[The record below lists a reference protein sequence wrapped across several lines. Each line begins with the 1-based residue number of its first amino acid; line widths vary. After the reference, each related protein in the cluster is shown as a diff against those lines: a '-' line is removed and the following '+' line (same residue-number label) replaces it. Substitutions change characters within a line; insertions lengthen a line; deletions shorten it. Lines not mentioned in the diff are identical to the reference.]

1 MIVKVLL
8 ADDSNTALRAGETV
22 FRQHTAC
29 EVMTAHDGQE
39 AILQAIAEKLDL
51 TLLDVVMPNT
61 GGFAAYREIRKKK
74 DFKNAPIVM
83 ELVLP
88 GPAAMEETILSK
100 AAQNHTERAKNT
112 MKAGSAEISSRPSNA
127 LPFCTRTNTVKTSCL
142 LLLTS
147 YVKRLLS
154 L

>member
-29 EVMTAHDGQE
+29 EGMTAHDGQE
-39 AILQAIAEKLDL
+39 AILPAIAEKLDL
-51 TLLDVVMPNT
+51 TLLDVVMPNM

-83 ELVLP
+83 ELVSAFLP
-88 GPAAMEETILSK
+88 AESRASWASRNGGNHFEQSRSK
-100 AAQNHTERAKNT
+100 SHRTAKNT
-112 MKAGSAEISSRPSNA
+112 MKDGSAEISSRPSNA
-127 LPFCTRTNTVKTSCL
+127 LPFCTRTNTVKTNCL
-142 LLLTS
+142 LLFS
-147 YVKRLLS
+147 
-154 L
+154 